1 MKILDYAIV
10 FVIIILPII
19 LALNINI
26 NSKIKAQ
33 NLESYYKNIIDS
45 AISDASKA
53 MKEVENA
60 DAEVDYGYSGDG
72 EKKVSINA
80 KHAVN
85 IFFDSLFY
93 NLDIKGNKQAE
104 ERLKMY
110 VPAVAVVDYN
120 GVHMYSVEKYKDS
133 EGNSLVKHV
142 MKPKKH
148 FTYSYDIKV
157 KFNDEL
163 GRTDYTIVNGKTHTV
178 NFTLNNFI
186 THIDED
192 GNTFRRFMEDPEMQ
206 DLLFDNAVENETG
219 MVRIGLLNQLKQ
231 KQKEVIVQTVANEIS
246 TAINRHNKYADERG
260 IRYTFTFPTMS
271 EDDWFSTVQ
280 DIGILAFVQGIS
292 IGNKYL
298 NHYSYGLSKLSY
310 NQRYYP
316 STGAA
321 GKNFFGSDELTVG
334 YNNLYHKDKMC
345 SLYQRTVPVNDPI
358 YFKTQKEAASSG
370 YSPCPVCFYDMIDY
384 YFPQG
389 LDHTKPINTEIV
401 NGLPGGKYLNP
412 GESKSFAYTGT
423 TVEFGLEPGK
433 YQVEVWGAQGG
444 GSETRK
450 EYTGGRGGYVKANL
464 DVDNNMV
471 LNITVGG
478 KGKDGVDANNES
490 AIVNGVKQYV
500 DNKYVRGGF
509 NGGGNASGIG
519 GAGGGG
525 ASDIRIG
532 GTSPKNRV
540 IVAGGGGGSN
550 FESGNSSKVA
560 QRAGGGA
567 ITPKDYKKAQMDI
580 TIHRQNTMGNAIPGI
595 GTGLDVNI
603 IEKANPVEV
612 YGESGCTQRHMKKYP
627 NDESGGGGGY
637 YGGAVF
643 HGDDAYVS
651 YGGTSYANP
660 AVFKDITYEKGV
672 RDGNGLVIIKR
683 LK

>member
-10 FVIIILPII
+10 FVIIVLPMI

-33 NLESYYKNIIDS
+33 NLEAYYKNIIDS

-53 MKEVENA
+53 MKEVENV

-80 KHAVN
+80 KHAVD

-93 NLDIKGNKQAE
+93 NLDIKGNEQAE

-110 VPAVAVVDYN
+110 VPAMAVIDYN

-133 EGNSLVKHV
+133 NGKTLVKHV

-148 FTYSYDIKV
+148 FTYSYDIDIG
-157 KFNDEL
+157 FNDAL
-163 GRTDYTIVNGKTHTV
+163 GRTEYKIVNGKSHTV

-186 THIDED
+186 THIDNN
-192 GNTFRRFMEDPEMQ
+192 GNTFKRFMEDPEMQ
-206 DLLFDNAVENETG
+206 DLLFDSAVENETG

-231 KQKEVIVQTVANEIS
+231 KQKEIIVQTVANEIS
-246 TAINRHNKYADERG
+246 TAINRHNKYAAERG

-280 DIGILAFVQGIS
+280 DIGILSFVQGIS

-321 GKNFFGSDELTVG
+321 GKNLFGSDTLTLTT
-334 YNNLYHKDKMC
+334 NNIYHKDKMC

-389 LDHTKPINTEIV
+389 LDHTRPIDNNIV
-401 NGLPGGKYLNP
+401 NGLPGGKYLAP
-412 GESKSFAYTGT
+412 GESKTIGYTGT
-423 TVEFGLEPGK
+423 NVTYTLEPGK
-433 YQVEVWGAQGG
+433 YQLELWGAQGG
-444 GSETRK
+444 GSETNTA
-450 EYTGGRGGYVKANL
+450 YFGGRGGYVKADL
-464 DVDNNMV
+464 TVDSTLT
-471 LNITVGG
+471 LNIAVGG
-478 KGKDGVDANNES
+478 KGKNGLGVNNEQ
-490 AIVNGVKQYV
+490 GVIGGVSQYV
-500 DNKYVRGGF
+500 DNKYVKGGF
-509 NGGGNASGIG
+509 NGGGNASGA

-525 ASDIRIG
+525 ATDIRIG
-532 GTSPKNRV
+532 GTAAKNRV
-540 IVAGGGGGSN
+540 LVAGGGGGAN
-550 FESGNSSKVA
+550 FVLGNSTVVIN
-560 QRAGGGA
+560 RAGGGREA
-567 ITPKDYKKAQMDI
+567 PKKYEDAQKDI
-580 TIHRQNTMGNAIPGI
+580 TLHRQNTMGNAIPSI
-595 GTGLDVNI
+595 GTGLDLNI
-603 IEKANPVEV
+603 VEIANPVEI
-612 YGESGCTQRHMKKYP
+612 YGESGCTNRHMTRYP

-643 HGDDAYVS
+643 HGDDSFVS
-651 YGGTSYANP
+651 YGGTSYANEHLFTNIVFDK
-660 AVFKDITYEKGV
+660 AVREGDGMIT
-672 RDGNGLVIIKR
+672 IKR
-683 LK
+683 LN